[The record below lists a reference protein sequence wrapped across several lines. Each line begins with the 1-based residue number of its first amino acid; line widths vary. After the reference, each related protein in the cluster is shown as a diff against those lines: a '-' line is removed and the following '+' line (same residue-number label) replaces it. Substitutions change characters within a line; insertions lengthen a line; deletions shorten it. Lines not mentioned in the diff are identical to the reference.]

1 MFVSRTDQGAGCAGE
16 LRRGLT
22 CRTEIPAE
30 KKISKPAQLWDVD
43 LTDLDTAGRH
53 VDGLLVVVVGGGQRL
68 LLVVRPGLAVQ

>member
-1 MFVSRTDQGAGCAGE
+1 MFVWRTDQDAGCAAGPH
-16 LRRGLT
+16 RGLT